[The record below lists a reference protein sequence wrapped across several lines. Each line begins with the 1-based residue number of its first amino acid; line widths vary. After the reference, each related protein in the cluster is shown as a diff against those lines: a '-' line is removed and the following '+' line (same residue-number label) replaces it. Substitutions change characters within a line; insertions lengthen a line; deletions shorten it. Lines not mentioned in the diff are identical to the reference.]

1 MPKRAG
7 LLMALTVMA
16 STPAVAATA
25 ARMPP
30 VQSGAALALF
40 KRDWVLMNWAL
51 RFYDGNR
58 DSVLAAGEAVPAAK
72 QFRKI
77 ADRNRDGR
85 ITPAEYRAARE
96 FIIAR
101 Y

>member
-1 MPKRAG
+1 MPRRAG
-7 LLMALTVMA
+7 LLMALSVIA
-16 STPAVAATA
+16 SSPAVAAPARGAATA
-25 ARMPP
+25 P
-30 VQSGAALALF
+30 SGAALALF

-96 FIIAR
+96 FVIAR